1 MWGNRSDK
9 NRTCN
14 LTKLARFIQLAYTS
28 IFNLKPTSYLIA
40 TSSIGSW
47 MLFTQYPYIT
57 FAGMFLHGCYR
68 GTIERDPNS
77 LVCICRFSN
86 SAQTPVR
93 AWYRFDG
100 YLQIRSDIIIVSPMC
115 HSIIVN
121 PNPFI
126 MPNRLTGAPYLALR
140 SFTRLWPAFMLLSFI
155 SRTFPN
161 SLFFHPRQTFHV
173 GYAVSLACLSHEQC

>member
-1 MWGNRSDK
+1 MLAILKQRHDGRFDRGRI
-9 NRTCN
+9 RTYIS
-14 LTKLARFIQLAYTS
+14 TAMDGEYYQLGDAVIWKWALRMNS
-28 IFNLKPTSYLIA
+28 FQLKPTSYLIA

-100 YLQIRSDIIIVSPMC
+100 YLQIRSDIVSLSIPIPLLCRTDWPVSPLSMRQLR
-115 HSIIVN
+115 HS
-121 PNPFI
+121 
-126 MPNRLTGAPYLALR
+126 
-140 SFTRLWPAFMLLSFI
+140 
-155 SRTFPN
+155 
-161 SLFFHPRQTFHV
+161 
-173 GYAVSLACLSHEQC
+173 CLSHLSHARSRNALFSSNTDIPRRTYG